1 MEKRRTGVSK
11 RKGVYA
17 AKVKRATHMLFF
29 RRHQKPGV
37 KGWELHKSL
46 GSDYPKVLDV
56 MDDLMKGLDLQVK
69 TVFEEEKT
77 PEKPTLE
84 ELDKA
89 RFYVTLRGDLQPKEA
104 KMIGWRIDDLAGLAI
119 TISFIISKKG
129 QTARR
134 DVEELLGEKIPGWKV
149 GLNIDRYIRYGYLQQ
164 DENEQL
170 YLDWR
175 TRAEVDQ
182 KALID
187 MLLRAEEEKTAGTS
201 AKDQEKDRE
210 ETTEEETES

>member
-1 MEKRRTGVSK
+1 MSTK
-11 RKGVYA
+11 RKGAYA
-17 AKVKRATHMLFF
+17 AKVKRATHMLFY

-37 KGWELHKSL
+37 KGWELRKTL

-56 MDDLMKGLDLQVK
+56 MDDFLKPLDLQVK
-69 TVFEEEKT
+69 TIFDEEKV
-77 PEKPTLE
+77 PEKPTLDQ
-84 ELDKA
+84 LDKA

-129 QTARR
+129 QAARR
-134 DVEELLGEKIPGWKV
+134 DVEELLGEKIAGWKV

-164 DENEQL
+164 DDNEQL

-175 TRAEVDQ
+175 TRAEVDE
-182 KALID
+182 KTLID
-187 MLLRAEEEKTAGTS
+187 MLLTTEKQTKLSEENEEEGEAVENS
-201 AKDQEKDRE
+201 ED
-210 ETTEEETES
+210 TE